1 MPLFGV
7 CPRLDRISRRISVG
21 RDLARY
27 ISHLDY
33 NWKIR
38 LTEGPHSLNRGR
50 PLPTGG
56 IFKSFHE
63 SS

>member
-1 MPLFGV
+1 MECAPLWRLCGV
-7 CPRLDRISRRISVG
+7 
-21 RDLARY
+21 Y
-27 ISHLDY
+27 ISHPDY

-56 IFKSFHE
+56 IFKGFHE